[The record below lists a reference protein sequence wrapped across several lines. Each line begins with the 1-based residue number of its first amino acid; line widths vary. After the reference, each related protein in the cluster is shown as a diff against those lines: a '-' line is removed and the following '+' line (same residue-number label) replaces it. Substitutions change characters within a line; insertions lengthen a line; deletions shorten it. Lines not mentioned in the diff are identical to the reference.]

1 MTAWQIMDDHARWI
15 TRVRTASDY
24 HCAIRNVTDHAD
36 LLESGVLI
44 DGALDAWGVVEEAI
58 KSPRTFR

>member
-36 LLESGVLI
+36 LLESGVIGEDTLN
-44 DGALDAWGVVEEAI
+44 AWGIMEEVM
-58 KSPRTFR
+58 K